1 MKKTIG
7 LLAATLCMTSSAF
20 AADLIVDEPAAVITA
35 ASYDWNGFYAGIN
48 GGFGAGNGDQEITF
62 DALGYLDDD
71 FVAVDI
77 SGGFIGGTAGFNVQQ
92 DNLVFGIEGDLA
104 WANITGF
111 TNPDG
116 DPSNDGYE
124 TTIKA
129 LGTLRGRVGFASD
142 ALLIYGTAGLAAGS
156 VDITNG
162 DLTDNEFTPGRGA
175 SGNVTAV
182 GYVVGAG
189 VELGVAENLS
199 IKAEYNY
206 INLGSTDFV
215 APSDEV
221 AADEEGN
228 VTVSAH
234 TVKVGLNYSF

>member
-1 MKKTIG
+1 MKTTIA
-7 LLAATLCMTSSAF
+7 LLAAALAMTTSAF
-20 AADLIVDEPAAVITA
+20 AADLIVDEPAAVVAA
-35 ASYDWNGFYAGIN
+35 ASYDWNGFYAGVN
-48 GGFGAGNGDQEITF
+48 GGFASGIGDQEITF

-92 DNLVFGIEGDLA
+92 DDLVFGIEGDLA
-104 WANITGF
+104 WANISGF

-116 DPSNDGYE
+116 NPSNDGYE
-124 TTIKA
+124 TTVNGLA
-129 LGTLRGRVGFASD
+129 TLRGRVGFATDS
-142 ALLIYGTAGLAAGS
+142 LLIYGTAGLAAGS
-156 VDITNG
+156 VEITNG

-175 SGNVTAV
+175 NGHVTAV

-206 INLGSTDFV
+206 INLGSADFV
-215 APSDEV
+215 APSDEAV
-221 AADEEGN
+221 TDEEGN
-228 VTVSAH
+228 VSVNLH
-234 TVKVGLNYSF
+234 VLKLGLNYSF